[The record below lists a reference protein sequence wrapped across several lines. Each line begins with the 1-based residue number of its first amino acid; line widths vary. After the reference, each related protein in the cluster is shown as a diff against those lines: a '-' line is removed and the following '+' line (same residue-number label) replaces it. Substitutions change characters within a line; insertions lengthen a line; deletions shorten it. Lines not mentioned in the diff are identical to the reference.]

1 MSDLS
6 ISANFGKLF
15 GLGKSFCWSKI
26 TEQKIFREREREL
39 QQCISITYVWHSTY
53 VTYIPDE
60 VALRDVAH
68 ALVLILAT
76 ASPRVDVVI

>member
-26 TEQKIFREREREL
+26 TEQKIFRERESFSNVL
-39 QQCISITYVWHSTY
+39 ALL

-60 VALRDVAH
+60 VALRDIAH